1 MVSGSNPFFLP
12 VADEALEE
20 GYVELLR
27 GGLAGKRLFVSL
39 NPQVFDT
46 PEQWGNVLAEITLN
60 IATLYSADG
69 ELSEDEAIKA
79 VTYRYGDFLRSY
91 LESGAPAAKPAKS
104 ARPLG
109 KAPARK
115 SKAPAKS
122 PAKSKA
128 VVKTPLKTKTNPASK
143 AVAAR
148 KGVRR

>member
-1 MVSGSNPFFLP
+1 MVSASNPYFLP

-27 GGLAGKRLFVSL
+27 AGLAGKRLFVSL
-39 NPQVFDT
+39 NRQVLEK

-60 IATLYSADG
+60 VAALYSADG

-79 VTYRYGDFLRSY
+79 VTYRYGDFLRTY
-91 LESGAPAAKPAKS
+91 LASAGAEAKPVKS

-109 KAPARK
+109 KTPAKKGKMPAKSPVK
-115 SKAPAKS
+115 SKAP
-122 PAKSKA
+122 
-128 VVKTPLKTKTNPASK
+128 VKTPLKAKAKSASK

-148 KGVRR
+148 KGARG